1 MLQNN
6 NIDNEFISKIIK
18 EQPLG
23 DAFSVKKTEE
33 DKTDDIQKV
42 RYQGGEEVKDSNGE
56 TITEEKR
63 SIIPPFKKEVP
74 LKRKY
79 GEPETAQELSQ
90 DIHKYMDMGLSFND
104 AWDWE
109 LKQYPGTAKNID
121 EYYKARD
128 NYVVAS

>member
-23 DAFSVKKTEE
+23 DAFSVKKAEE

-42 RYQGGEEVKDSNGE
+42 RYLGGEEVKDSNGE

-63 SIIPPFKKEVP
+63 SIIPPFNKKEVP
-74 LKRKY
+74 LTRKK
-79 GEPETAQELSQ
+79 GEPENSQELSQ
-90 DIHKYMDMGLSFND
+90 DIHKYMDKGLSFND
-104 AWDWE
+104 AG
-109 LKQYPGTAKNID
+109 KGK
-121 EYYKARD
+121 
-128 NYVVAS
+128 